1 MHCTPSH
8 DVSCPRFFNR
18 FGPTGTKAAHRHPSS
33 RGSMKRTLPPE
44 SLQDIAAQLAQAHK
58 AFESRYPG
66 ATGARQPVHTVY
78 GGAHLFRANTA
89 RRLGEAALRSL
100 DEFAPDFAS
109 FAKAIS
115 LPGADRLTDSSGAVA
130 QLAKSIEADPHAAR
144 KENPPAWFG

>member
-1 MHCTPSH
+1 
-8 DVSCPRFFNR
+8 
-18 FGPTGTKAAHRHPSS
+18 
-33 RGSMKRTLPPE
+33 MKRTLPSE

-58 AFESRYPG
+58 SSESRYPG
-66 ATGARQPVHTVY
+66 ATGVRQPVHTVY

-115 LPGADRLTDSSGAVA
+115 FAGADRLPDSPQAATAIA
-130 QLAKSIEADPHAAR
+130 QS
-144 KENPPAWFG
+144 